1 MGSLKYL
8 RTMFFALLATLVAIG
23 GSAAPALA
31 DNDGGAVAAVGA
43 VAVATDECAAA
54 AVGAAA
60 AAGGAAAAVGAVAV
74 ACGD

>member
-1 MGSLKYL
+1 MRSLRYL
-8 RTMFFALLATLVAIG
+8 RTMFFALLAALATLG

-31 DNDGGAVAAVGA
+31 DDAVAAVGA
-43 VAVATDECAAA
+43 VAVATDDCAAA

-60 AAGGAAAAVGAVAV
+60 ATDGAAAAVGAVAV